1 MKAGQSYT
9 MTSHSLEMLLVL
21 KGVLSIDNLV
31 LKAGEVAMVL
41 AGQTVTIEAQ
51 EEVLAFKSYVP

>member
-1 MKAGQSYT
+1 
-9 MTSHSLEMLLVL
+9 
-21 KGVLSIDNLV
+21 LSIDKLV